1 MEITQR
7 RQGDRLVLEVKG
19 RLDGTWADH
28 LTGTLADAIRQ
39 GMHHLVLDLAGVGYL
54 SSAGIR
60 VLIRTH
66 KQVKELQGLLCI
78 VNPSDQVRSVLALVG
93 LDGLLISERA
103 PSSVSRTETHPG
115 PQSLVREHA
124 VFEVHE
130 VLPNAPLLRC
140 RLIGDP
146 ASLATCGFRP
156 ERCQTLSVPPETMA
170 LGLGAFGSDFDE
182 CSSRFGEFL
191 AVAGAAAYLPT
202 DGAQVPD
209 FSVAQGAFVPNLHV
223 LYALVCEGSFGTV
236 LRFEATRESRAV
248 PFSEV
253 VDACLDA
260 GGGDM
265 VGLVIVAESAGLVGA
280 ALKRSPAA
288 PPSNNGAPFAFPEVR
303 KWLSFTAEP
312 THVHGLAVVAGV
324 AARRRDGGPLP
335 SILRPLGRTG
345 TLLGHFH
352 AALFPYRPLQKGRL
366 DLATTI
372 TTLFEG
378 EQLQGLL
385 HLLDDNRDLAG
396 AGESAFVRGACWVAP
411 IAAPVGAE
419 P

>member
-7 RQGDRLVLEVKG
+7 RQGDRLELAVTG

-28 LTGTLADAIRQ
+28 LTGTLAEAIRQ

-66 KQVKELQGLLCI
+66 KQMKELQGSLCI
-78 VNPSDQVRSVLALVG
+78 VNPSNQVRSVLALVG
-93 LDGLLISERA
+93 LEGLLISEQ
-103 PSSVSRTETHPG
+103 PSSSATRTETQPG
-115 PQSLVREHA
+115 PHVLEREHA

-130 VLPNAPLLRC
+130 VLPNASLQC
-140 RLIGDP
+140 CLIGDP
-146 ASLATCGFRP
+146 APLATAGFRP
-156 ERCQTLSVPPETMA
+156 ESCRTLSIPPQTMA
-170 LGLGAFGSDFDE
+170 LGLGAFGADFDE

-209 FSVAQGAFVPNLHV
+209 FSMAQGAFVPSVHV
-223 LYALVCEGSFGTV
+223 LYALVCEGSFGTM

-253 VDACLDA
+253 VEVCLDES
-260 GGGDM
+260 GGDM
-265 VGLVIVAESAGLVGA
+265 VGLVIAAESAGLVGA

-288 PPSNNGAPFAFPEVR
+288 PPSGSESPFAFPGVR

-324 AARRRDGGPLP
+324 AARRRDGGPMA
-335 SILRPLGRTG
+335 SMLRPLGRAG
-345 TLLGHFH
+345 SLLGHFH
-352 AALFPYRPLQKGRL
+352 AALFPYRPLQKGPL

-385 HLLDDNRDLAG
+385 HLLEDDRNLAG

-411 IAAPVGAE
+411 IAASVGAE
-419 P
+419 A